1 VAVFRQLSQRLNLR
15 RFFVG
20 EGPQTPPYRLHRRN
34 VYILPT
40 KQGLIFANLLLLML
54 IGAINYNNN
63 LAYLMTFLLASL
75 SVVGILH
82 NYRNLLR
89 LSLSAGHIEPRF
101 VGETL
106 NIPIRIDNRT
116 GPARLAIELQFP
128 GEDAYVLDID
138 PHQQQYVELESI
150 TTQRGRHLLDR
161 FTIASRFPLGL
172 FRSWANVHLKHIY
185 LVYPRPAAINQL
197 PADSLYKLKVSG
209 DQGVGA
215 DDFAGLRQ
223 YHSGDSLRH
232 IHWKAAARQQGL
244 LTKQFGGDRSEE
256 LWFEWASLPEVN
268 VEQRLSILTRWVL
281 LAEREGKSYGLRL
294 PNLIIEP
301 NRGGPHRHQCLKALA
316 EYETKAEH
324 A

>member
-1 VAVFRQLSQRLNLR
+1 VFQTLSQRLNLR

-20 EGPQTPPYRLHRRN
+20 EGPQTPPYHLHRRN

-40 KQGLIFANLLLLML
+40 KQGLIFANLLMLML

-75 SVVGILH
+75 SVVAILH
-82 NYRNLLR
+82 TYRNLLQ
-89 LSLSAGHIEPRF
+89 LTISAGHIEPRF
-101 VGETL
+101 VGEMLT
-106 NIPIRIDNRT
+106 IPLRIDNRS
-116 GPARLAIELQFP
+116 GPTRLAIELQFP
-128 GEDAYVLDID
+128 GEDASVLDIN
-138 PHQQQYVELESI
+138 PHHQQYVELE
-150 TTQRGRHLLDR
+150 TVPTHRGRHVLDR
-161 FTIASRFPLGL
+161 FTIATRFPLGL
-172 FRSWANVHLKHIY
+172 FRAWANVHLQHTY
-185 LVYPRPAAINQL
+185 LVYPRPAAIHQL
-197 PADSLYKLKVSG
+197 PAHSHYKLKVSG

-223 YHSGDSLRH
+223 YHKGDSLRH

-256 LWFEWASLPEVN
+256 LWLDWDNLTGVD

-294 PNLIIEP
+294 PNRAIAP
-301 NRGGPHRHQCLKALA
+301 SRGDHHRHHCLKALA
-316 EYETKAEH
+316 EYKSST
-324 A
+324 

>member
-1 VAVFRQLSQRLNLR
+1 MLIVFRQLTQRFNLR

-20 EGPQTPPYRLHRRN
+20 EGPQTPPYRLHRQN

-40 KQGLIFANLLLLML
+40 KHGLIFANLLMLML

-82 NYRNLLR
+82 TYRNLLR

-101 VGETL
+101 MGESL
-106 NIPIRIDNRT
+106 DIPIHIDNRA
-116 GPARLAIELQFP
+116 GPARFAIELQFP
-128 GEDAYVLDID
+128 GEDPYVADID
-138 PHQQQYVELESI
+138 PHQQQYIELENM

-172 FRSWANVHLKHIY
+172 FRAWANVHLKHSY

-197 PADSLYKLKVSG
+197 PAESLYKLKVSG

-256 LWFEWASLPEVN
+256 LWFDWASLPEVN

-294 PNLIIEP
+294 PNLCIEP
-301 NRGGPHRHQCLKALA
+301 NRGSPHRHQCLKALA
-316 EYETKAEH
+316 EYEA
-324 A
+324 

>member
-1 VAVFRQLSQRLNLR
+1 MLQSLSQRFNLR

-20 EGPQTPPYRLHRRN
+20 EGPQTPPYHLHRRN

-40 KQGLIFANLLLLML
+40 KQGLIFANLLMLML

-75 SVVGILH
+75 SVVAIFH
-82 NYRNLLR
+82 TYRNLLQ
-89 LSLSAGHIEPRF
+89 LAISAGHIEPRF

-106 NIPIRIDNRT
+106 TIPLRIDNRS
-116 GPARLAIELQFP
+116 GPTRLAIELQFP
-128 GEDAYVLDID
+128 GEDASVLDIN
-138 PHQQQYVELESI
+138 PHHQQFIELETVS
-150 TTQRGRHLLDR
+150 TYRGRHVLQR
-161 FTIASRFPLGL
+161 FTIATRFPLGL
-172 FRSWANVHLKHIY
+172 FRAWANVHLQHSY
-185 LVYPRPAAINQL
+185 LVYPRPAAIHQL
-197 PADSLYKLKVSG
+197 PAHSYYKLKVSG

-223 YHSGDSLRH
+223 YHKGDSLRH

-256 LWFEWASLPEVN
+256 LWLDWDSLPDVD

-294 PNLIIEP
+294 PNEIIAP
-301 NRGGPHRHQCLKALA
+301 NRGDQHRHYCLKALA
-316 EYETKAEH
+316 EYESST
-324 A
+324 

>member
-1 VAVFRQLSQRLNLR
+1 VLPQLSQRFGLR

-20 EGPQTPPYRLHRRN
+20 EGPQIPPYHLHRRN

-40 KQGLIFANLLLLML
+40 KQGLIFANLLMLML

-82 NYRNLLR
+82 TYHNLLR
-89 LSLSAGHIEPRF
+89 LSLSAGHIAPRF

-106 NIPIRIDNRT
+106 TIPLRIDNRN
-116 GPARLAIELQFP
+116 GPARLSLELQFP
-128 GEDAYVLDID
+128 GETSTVVNIEA
-138 PHQQQYVELESI
+138 HQQQYLDLESVA
-150 TTQRGRHLLDR
+150 TRRGRHLLHR
-161 FTIASRFPLGL
+161 FTIATRFPLGL
-172 FRSWANVHLKHIY
+172 FRAWANVHLQHSY
-185 LVYPRPAAINQL
+185 LVYPRPASISQL
-197 PADSLYKLKVSG
+197 PADSLYRLKVRG

-256 LWFEWASLPEVN
+256 LWLDWDSVPVVD

-281 LAEREGKSYGLRL
+281 LAERHGKSYGLRL
-294 PNLIIEP
+294 PSQIIEP
-301 NRGGPHRHQCLKALA
+301 SRGETHRHQCLKVLA
-316 EYETKAEH
+316 EYETKAID

>member
-1 VAVFRQLSQRLNLR
+1 MVLKQLSKRLNFR

-20 EGPQTPPYRLHRRN
+20 EGPQEPPYQLSRRN

-40 KQGLIFANLLLLML
+40 KHGLVFAALLMLML

-75 SVVGILH
+75 SVIAILYTYH
-82 NYRNLLR
+82 NLLR
-89 LSLSAGHIEPRF
+89 LSLTTGHIEPQF
-101 VGETL
+101 AGETL
-106 NIPIRIDNRT
+106 IIPVCIDNRQ
-116 GPARLAIELQFP
+116 GPARLALEIRYPGDDPTIVDIE
-128 GEDAYVLDID
+128 A
-138 PHQQQYVELESI
+138 HQQQNIDLESI
-150 TTQRGRHLLDR
+150 PLQRGHHSLSR
-161 FTIASRFPLGL
+161 FTIATRFPLGL
-172 FRSWANVHLKHIY
+172 FCAWAHVHLKQSY

-197 PADSLYKLKVSG
+197 PVESLYTLNLTG

-256 LWFEWASLPEVN
+256 LWLDWNSLPEVPL
-268 VEQRLSILTRWVL
+268 EQRLSILTRWVL
-281 LAEREGKSYGLRL
+281 LAEREGKNYGLRL
-294 PNLIIEP
+294 PGLVLTP
-301 NRGGPHRHQCLKALA
+301 DRGVSHRHHCLKALA
-316 EYETKAEH
+316 EYHIEVLH
-324 A
+324 D

>member
-1 VAVFRQLSQRLNLR
+1 MLQQLSQRLNLR

-20 EGPQTPPYRLHRRN
+20 EGPQPPPYKLYNRN

-40 KQGLIFANLLLLML
+40 RQGLVFAVLLLLML

-63 LAYLMTFLLASL
+63 LAYLMTFLFASL
-75 SVVGILH
+75 SVVAILH
-82 NYRNLLR
+82 TYRNLLQ
-89 LSLSAGHIEPRF
+89 LSLTTGHIEPRF

-106 NIPIRIDNRT
+106 TIPVRIDNRQ
-116 GPARLAIELQFP
+116 GPARLSVELYFP
-128 GEDAYVLDID
+128 GEDPSVVDIAA
-138 PHQQQYVELESI
+138 QQQQNINLESI
-150 TTQRGRHLLDR
+150 PQQRGRHLLDR

-172 FRSWANVHLKHIY
+172 FRAWAHVHLEQSY

-197 PADSLYKLKVSG
+197 PPDSLYKLKVTG

-223 YHSGDSLRH
+223 YHTGDSLRH

-256 LWFEWASLPEVN
+256 LWLDWAATPEMPL
-268 VEQRLSILTRWVL
+268 EQRLSILTRWVL

-294 PNLIIEP
+294 PGLVLEP
-301 NRGGPHRHQCLKALA
+301 DRGGPHRHHCLKALA
-316 EYETKAEH
+316 EYQQESRH
-324 A
+324 V

>member
-1 VAVFRQLSQRLNLR
+1 VLQQLSQRLNFR

-20 EGPQTPPYRLHRRN
+20 EGPQAPPYQLHNRN

-40 KQGLIFANLLLLML
+40 RQGLMFAVVLMLML

-63 LAYLMTFLLASL
+63 LAYLMTFLFASL
-75 SVVGILH
+75 CVVAILH
-82 NYRNLLR
+82 TYRNLLR
-89 LSLSAGHIEPRF
+89 LSLTTGHIEPRF

-106 NIPIRIDNRT
+106 CIPVRIDNRQ
-116 GPARLAIELQFP
+116 GPARLAVEIYFP
-128 GEDAYVLDID
+128 GEDPIFVDITA
-138 PHQQQYVELESI
+138 QQQQNFNLESI
-150 TTQRGRHLLDR
+150 PQRRGRHLLDR
-161 FTIASRFPLGL
+161 FTIATRFPLGL
-172 FRSWANVHLKHIY
+172 FRAWAHVHLKQTY
-185 LVYPRPAAINQL
+185 LVYPRPAAISQL
-197 PADSLYKLKVSG
+197 PPDSLYKLKVTG

-256 LWFEWASLPEVN
+256 LWLDWASIPDVPL
-268 VEQRLSILTRWVL
+268 EQRLSILTRWVL
-281 LAEREGKSYGLRL
+281 LTERDGKSYGLRL
-294 PNLIIEP
+294 PGLILEP
-301 NRGGPHRHQCLKALA
+301 DRGGSHRHLCLKALA
-316 EYETKAEH
+316 EYQTEVRH

>member
-1 VAVFRQLSQRLNLR
+1 MHIQLLQRLNLR

-20 EGPQTPPYRLHRRN
+20 EGPQTPPYHLHRRN

-40 KQGLIFANLLLLML
+40 KQGLIFANLLMLML

-82 NYRNLLR
+82 TYRNLLQ

-101 VGETL
+101 VGEAL
-106 NIPIRIDNRT
+106 SIPIRIDNRA

-128 GEDAYVLDID
+128 GEDPNVVNID
-138 PHQQQYVELESI
+138 PHQQQYVELESV
-150 TTQRGRHLLDR
+150 TTQRGRHSLGR

-172 FRSWANVHLKHIY
+172 FRAWANVHLQHTY
-185 LVYPRPAAINQL
+185 LVYPRPAAIAQL
-197 PADSLYKLKVSG
+197 PADSLYKLEVFG

-256 LWFEWASLPEVN
+256 LWLDWVNLPEIN

-281 LAEREGKSYGLRL
+281 LAEREGKNYGLRL
-294 PNLIIEP
+294 PNRVIEP
-301 NRGGPHRHQCLKALA
+301 SRGGPHRHQCLKALA
-316 EYETKAEH
+316 EYEVWVEH

>member
-1 VAVFRQLSQRLNLR
+1 VFQSLSQRFNLR

-20 EGPQTPPYRLHRRN
+20 EGPQTPPYHLHRRN

-40 KQGLIFANLLLLML
+40 KQGLIFANLLMLML

-75 SVVGILH
+75 SVVAILH
-82 NYRNLLR
+82 TYRNLLQ
-89 LSLSAGHIEPRF
+89 LAISAGHITPRF

-106 NIPIRIDNRT
+106 TIPLRLDNRS
-116 GPARLAIELQFP
+116 GPTRLAIELQFP
-128 GEDAYVLDID
+128 GEDASVLDIN
-138 PHQQQYVELESI
+138 PYHQQFIELE
-150 TTQRGRHLLDR
+150 TVPTHRGRHVLER
-161 FTIASRFPLGL
+161 FTIATRFPLGL
-172 FRSWANVHLKHIY
+172 FRAWANVHLQHTY
-185 LVYPRPAAINQL
+185 LVYPRPATIHQL
-197 PADSLYKLKVSG
+197 PAHSHYKLKVSG

-223 YHSGDSLRH
+223 YHKGDSLRH

-256 LWFEWASLPEVN
+256 LWLDWASLAGID

-294 PNLIIEP
+294 PNGIIVP
-301 NRGGPHRHQCLKALA
+301 NRGDQHRHHCLKALA
-316 EYETKAEH
+316 EYEPSP
-324 A
+324 

>member
-1 VAVFRQLSQRLNLR
+1 VFQSLSQRFNLR

-20 EGPQTPPYRLHRRN
+20 EGPQTPPYHLHRRN

-40 KQGLIFANLLLLML
+40 KQGLIFANLLMLML

-75 SVVGILH
+75 SVVAILH
-82 NYRNLLR
+82 TYRNLLQ
-89 LSLSAGHIEPRF
+89 LAISAGHIAPRF

-106 NIPIRIDNRT
+106 TIPLRLDNRS
-116 GPARLAIELQFP
+116 GPTRLAIELQFP
-128 GEDAYVLDID
+128 GEDASVLDIN
-138 PHQQQYVELESI
+138 PHHQQYVELE
-150 TTQRGRHLLDR
+150 TVPTHRGRHVLER
-161 FTIASRFPLGL
+161 FTIATRFPLGL
-172 FRSWANVHLKHIY
+172 FRAWANVHLQHTY
-185 LVYPRPAAINQL
+185 LVYPRPAAIHQL
-197 PADSLYKLKVSG
+197 PAHSHYKLKVSG

-223 YHSGDSLRH
+223 YHKGDSLRH

-256 LWFEWASLPEVN
+256 LWLDWASLAGSD

-294 PNLIIEP
+294 PNGIIAP
-301 NRGGPHRHQCLKALA
+301 NRGDQHRHHCLKALA
-316 EYETKAEH
+316 EYESST
-324 A
+324 

>member
-1 VAVFRQLSQRLNLR
+1 MFQTLSQRLNLR

-20 EGPQTPPYRLHRRN
+20 EGPQTPPYHLHRRN

-40 KQGLIFANLLLLML
+40 KQGLIFANLLMLML

-75 SVVGILH
+75 SVVAILH
-82 NYRNLLR
+82 TYRNLLQ
-89 LSLSAGHIEPRF
+89 LTISAGHIEPRF
-101 VGETL
+101 VGEMLT
-106 NIPIRIDNRT
+106 IPLRIDNRS
-116 GPARLAIELQFP
+116 GPTRLAIELQFP
-128 GEDAYVLDID
+128 GEDASVLDIN
-138 PHQQQYVELESI
+138 PHHQQYVELE
-150 TTQRGRHLLDR
+150 TVPTHRGRHVLDR
-161 FTIASRFPLGL
+161 FTIATRFPLGL
-172 FRSWANVHLKHIY
+172 FRAWANVHLQHTY
-185 LVYPRPAAINQL
+185 LVYPRPAAIYQL
-197 PADSLYKLKVSG
+197 PANSHYKLKVSG

-223 YHSGDSLRH
+223 YHKGDSLRH

-256 LWFEWASLPEVN
+256 LWLDWDSLAGVD

-294 PNLIIEP
+294 PNRVIAP
-301 NRGGPHRHQCLKALA
+301 GRGDHHRHHCLKALA
-316 EYETKAEH
+316 EYESST
-324 A
+324 

>member
-1 VAVFRQLSQRLNLR
+1 MLQSLSQRFNLR

-20 EGPQTPPYRLHRRN
+20 EGPQTPPYHLHRRN

-40 KQGLIFANLLLLML
+40 KQGLIFANLLMLML

-75 SVVGILH
+75 SVVAILH
-82 NYRNLLR
+82 TYRNLLQ
-89 LSLSAGHIEPRF
+89 LAISAGHIEPRF

-106 NIPIRIDNRT
+106 TIPLRIDNRS
-116 GPARLAIELQFP
+116 GPTRLAIELQFP
-128 GEDAYVLDID
+128 GEDASVLDIN
-138 PHQQQYVELESI
+138 PHHQQFIELETVS
-150 TTQRGRHLLDR
+150 TYRGRHVLQR
-161 FTIASRFPLGL
+161 FTIATRFPLGL
-172 FRSWANVHLKHIY
+172 FRAWANVHLQHSY
-185 LVYPRPAAINQL
+185 LVYPRPAAIHQL
-197 PADSLYKLKVSG
+197 PSHSYYKLKVSG

-223 YHSGDSLRH
+223 YHKGDSLRH

-256 LWFEWASLPEVN
+256 LWLDWDSLPDID

-294 PNLIIEP
+294 PNEIIAP
-301 NRGGPHRHQCLKALA
+301 NRGDQHRHYCLKALA
-316 EYETKAEH
+316 EYESST
-324 A
+324 

>member
-1 VAVFRQLSQRLNLR
+1 VFRQLSQRFSLR
-15 RFFVG
+15 RFLVG
-20 EGPQTPPYRLHRRN
+20 EGPQTPPYQLHRRN

-40 KQGLIFANLLLLML
+40 KQGLIFASLLMLML

-82 NYRNLLR
+82 TYRNLLQ
-89 LSLSAGHIEPRF
+89 LSLSTGHIEPRF
-101 VGETL
+101 VGEPLT
-106 NIPIRIDNRT
+106 IPVRIDNRT
-116 GPARLAIELQFP
+116 GPARLAVELQFP
-128 GEDAYVLDID
+128 GENSSIMNIDA
-138 PHQQQYVELESI
+138 HQQQCIELESVA
-150 TTQRGRHLLDR
+150 TQRGRHLLGR
-161 FTIASRFPLGL
+161 FTIATRFPLGL
-172 FRSWANVHLKHIY
+172 FRAWANVHLQHAY

-197 PADSLYKLKVSG
+197 PADSLYILKVSG

-256 LWFEWASLPEVN
+256 LWLDWDSVPEVN
-268 VEQRLSILTRWVL
+268 VEQCLSILTRWVL
-281 LAEREGKSYGLRL
+281 LAERDGKSYGLRL
-294 PNLIIEP
+294 PTLVIEP
-301 NRGGPHRHQCLKALA
+301 NRGGAHRHQCLKALA
-316 EYETKAEH
+316 EHETKPH
-324 A
+324 HV

>member
-1 VAVFRQLSQRLNLR
+1 MFQQLSQRFGWR

-20 EGPQTPPYRLHRRN
+20 EGPQTPPYHLDRRN

-40 KQGLIFANLLLLML
+40 KQGLIFAILLMLML

-75 SVVGILH
+75 SVVGILQT
-82 NYRNLLR
+82 YRNLLR
-89 LSLSAGHIEPRF
+89 ISLSAGHIAPRF

-106 NIPIRIDNRT
+106 NIPLRIDNRG
-116 GPARLAIELQFP
+116 GPARLAVELQFP
-128 GEDAYVLDID
+128 GEDSTVVNIEAY
-138 PHQQQYVELESI
+138 QQHYIELESV

-161 FTIASRFPLGL
+161 FTIATRFPLGL
-172 FRSWANVHLKHIY
+172 FRAWANVHLQHSY
-185 LVYPRPAAINQL
+185 LVYPRPAAISQL
-197 PADSLYKLKVSG
+197 PADSFYRLKVRG

-256 LWFEWASLPEVN
+256 LWLDWDRIPVVDL
-268 VEQRLSILTRWVL
+268 EQRLSILTRWVL
-281 LAEREGKSYGLRL
+281 LAERDGKTYGLRL
-294 PNLIIEP
+294 PNLVIEP
-301 NRGGPHRHQCLKALA
+301 GRGGAHRHHCLSTLA
-316 EYETKAEH
+316 EYEAKPANV
-324 A
+324 